1 MKRLHHFDDRDIRA
15 VVDELVIC
23 FSSVGP
29 APRVGEGV
37 KLRLAHLSARLP
49 KEDIVIGIRIKR
61 RIEIDKIDTGVGKFL
76 PIRKPFQVIAK
87 YNRFIDEM
95 NSNPAV
101 AGDSARN
108 DNWVQ
113 RHAARRNTADSLDN
127 DKSEQPAR
135 DKVIVVRTDTSKG
148 TTHHAAKPGS
158 IGASRQLVQSRCR
171 FSSAKKLAR
180 VMANARL
187 AQTPISSARKF
198 FGQALRNADRC
209 AVDQMAGIH
218 LCPLS

>member
-29 APRVGEGV
+29 APRVGEGME
-37 KLRLAHLSARLP
+37 LRLTYLAARLA
-49 KEDIVIGIRIKR
+49 KEKFVIGVRVKG
-61 RIEIDKIDTGVGKFL
+61 RIEIDKIDTRVRKFF
-76 PIRKPFQVIAK
+76 PIGKPFQVIAK

-127 DKSEQPAR
+127 NKSEQRAC
-135 DKVIVVRTDTSKG
+135 DKVIV
-148 TTHHAAKPGS
+148 ALFA
-158 IGASRQLVQSRCR
+158 Q
-171 FSSAKKLAR
+171 
-180 VMANARL
+180 
-187 AQTPISSARKF
+187 QTPSLPAYRVGA
-198 FGQALRNADRC
+198 FGDGAGMALMAKVALPRTTPRSGSHP
-209 AVDQMAGIH
+209 AVNM
-218 LCPLS
+218 